1 MKVLIAD
8 PISKQCRKTLL
19 QLPGLEV
26 VEETDISAADLQDL
40 LADCE
45 GLIVR
50 SRTKVTRELIEGASR
65 LRVIG
70 RAGTG
75 IDNIDIEAA
84 TRRGILVMNT
94 PGENTISAA
103 EHTFSLLLAMAR
115 NIPRAVR
122 QVTDGGWKDRTLLG
136 TEIFGKV
143 LGIVGL
149 GRIGREVAIRGKA
162 FGMRVIGHDPF
173 LTDQMAK
180 LVQVPLMSLENLL
193 RQSDIVTLH
202 VPHTPKTRHLI
213 GETELKLCKKTV
225 RFINCARGGLIDENA
240 LLGAI
245 EAGRVA
251 GAALD
256 VFESEPPGKHP
267 LLRRPEVIATPH
279 LGASTREA
287 QDKVAIRIA
296 EQIVRF
302 LRDGAMENPVNALG
316 LEPEMLERLR
326 PFRWLAE
333 RLGNLHAQLA
343 HERLQQVTVEFRGG
357 VLDYPTQPITAALL
371 KGYLEKFLTD
381 PVNYVNALFLAEH
394 KGIQLKEVKQ
404 REHEDFANLITATFH
419 FSDRVR
425 TISGALLGRNNPRI
439 VRLDNYY
446 FDAIPEGEILI
457 CSNDDRPGI
466 IGKIG
471 NILGTARINIA
482 NLSMGRDHTGGRA
495 IAILNLDQEV
505 PKKIQSELQAVE
517 GMLWVR
523 RAHL

>member
-19 QLPGLEV
+19 QLPDLEV
-26 VEETDISAADLQDL
+26 VEETDLSAGDLRNL
-40 LADCE
+40 LADCD

-50 SRTKVTRELIEGASR
+50 SRTKVTRELIEAASR

-75 IDNIDIEAA
+75 IDNIDIDAA

-103 EHTFSLLLAMAR
+103 EHTLSLLLAMAR

-122 QVTDGGWKDRTLLG
+122 QVTDGEWKNRSLLG

-162 FGMRVIGHDPF
+162 FGMQVIGHDPF
-173 LTDQMAK
+173 LTDQMAT
-180 LVQVPLMSLENLL
+180 LVQVPLMSLEKLL
-193 RQSDIVTLH
+193 RQSDFVTLH
-202 VPHTPKTRHLI
+202 VPHTPKTRYLI
-213 GETELKLCKKTV
+213 GEAEFALCKKGV

-245 EAGRVA
+245 ETGRVA

-267 LLRRPEVIATPH
+267 LLQRPEVIATPH

-302 LRDGAMENPVNALG
+302 LSDGAMENPINALG
-316 LEPEMLERLR
+316 LEP
-326 PFRWLAE
+326 
-333 RLGNLHAQLA
+333 
-343 HERLQQVTVEFRGG
+343 
-357 VLDYPTQPITAALL
+357 
-371 KGYLEKFLTD
+371 
-381 PVNYVNALFLAEH
+381 
-394 KGIQLKEVKQ
+394 
-404 REHEDFANLITATFH
+404 
-419 FSDRVR
+419 
-425 TISGALLGRNNPRI
+425 
-439 VRLDNYY
+439 
-446 FDAIPEGEILI
+446 
-457 CSNDDRPGI
+457 
-466 IGKIG
+466 
-471 NILGTARINIA
+471 
-482 NLSMGRDHTGGRA
+482 
-495 IAILNLDQEV
+495 
-505 PKKIQSELQAVE
+505 
-517 GMLWVR
+517 
-523 RAHL
+523 